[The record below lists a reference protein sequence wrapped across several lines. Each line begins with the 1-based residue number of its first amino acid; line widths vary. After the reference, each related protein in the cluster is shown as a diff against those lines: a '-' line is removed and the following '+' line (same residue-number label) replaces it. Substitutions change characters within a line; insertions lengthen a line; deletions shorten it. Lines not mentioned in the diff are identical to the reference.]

1 MKLKVFILCI
11 SLLFTQIV
19 DAETDAEQEANIL
32 LSTMGMK
39 EAMVQSMEQMI
50 NLQLQQ
56 NPSLEPYK
64 AVMME
69 FFNKYMSW
77 ESLKPELIKIYAQAF
92 SADEL
97 REINTFYR
105 TEVGIK
111 TIKLMPTLMAQSG
124 QIGVSRVQANIGE
137 LEAMIQAEVDR
148 LQEQ

>member
-77 ESLKPELIKIYAQAF
+77 ESL
-92 SADEL
+92 
-97 REINTFYR
+97 
-105 TEVGIK
+105 
-111 TIKLMPTLMAQSG
+111 
-124 QIGVSRVQANIGE
+124 
-137 LEAMIQAEVDR
+137 
-148 LQEQ
+148 